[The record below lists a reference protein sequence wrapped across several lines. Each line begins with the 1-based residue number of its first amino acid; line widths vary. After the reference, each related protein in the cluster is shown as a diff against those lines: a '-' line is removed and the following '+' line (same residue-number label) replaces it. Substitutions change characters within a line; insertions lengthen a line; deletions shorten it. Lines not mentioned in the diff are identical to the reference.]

1 MDPNI
6 KLVLEEMAKLRTE
19 LKEGFAN

>member
-6 KLVLEEMAKLRTE
+6 KQMAKLRTE
-19 LKEGFAN
+19 LKEGFAS